1 MEVTFPPHEKCCVEL
16 ISRAAVAKGQLLN
29 LVLEVKDNG
38 SPALISYRRVII
50 QTTNEKLLG
59 GGGGADSIGDTMQDM
74 AIQ

>member
-1 MEVTFPPHEKCCVEL
+1 
-16 ISRAAVAKGQLLN
+16 VAKGQLLH

-59 GGGGADSIGDTMQDM
+59 GGGGADSIGDTMRDVVSR
-74 AIQ
+74 